1 MDGGCDVIDPPPR
14 PPPDH
19 NQVLSLSQGIKVHM
33 YHPRKMTNSDRS
45 ITKFFYAS
53 VTVGWKAAAFF

>member
-1 MDGGCDVIDPPPR
+1 MGAVMMLTPPPR

-19 NQVLSLSQGIKVHM
+19 DQVLSLSQGIKVHM

-45 ITKFFYAS
+45 IT
-53 VTVGWKAAAFF
+53 